1 MIIKTTHKM
10 AASLIIISSLMAL
23 PNISYSKEVK
33 NEDFLAKLLSSF
45 TSKNETPKTT
55 QIFEAD
61 IKSIKLTSIDDFE
74 FSIKDVLK
82 NYFDIK
88 TVNKIIN
95 NISSEDDKTIQAKNI
110 EEFLKL
116 LPKSPSDKVNGAAL
130 IRLANQLSTN

>member
-1 MIIKTTHKM
+1 
-10 AASLIIISSLMAL
+10 MAL

-33 NEDFLAKLLSSF
+33 NEDFLSKLLSSF

-95 NISSEDDKTIQAKNI
+95 NISSEDDKTIQAKNKERVI
-110 EEFLKL
+110 LTFLSFDFFK
-116 LPKSPSDKVNGAAL
+116 
-130 IRLANQLSTN
+130 

>member
-10 AASLIIISSLMAL
+10 ATSLIIISSLMAL

-45 TSKNETPKTT
+45 TSKNEIPKTT

-74 FSIKDVLK
+74 FSTFVKFPFSSSASVLPLP
-82 NYFDIK
+82 
-88 TVNKIIN
+88 
-95 NISSEDDKTIQAKNI
+95 
-110 EEFLKL
+110 FL
-116 LPKSPSDKVNGAAL
+116 PVPHSPRPIRCTCRAL
-130 IRLANQLSTN
+130 VMPRHRHHPRGHAFL